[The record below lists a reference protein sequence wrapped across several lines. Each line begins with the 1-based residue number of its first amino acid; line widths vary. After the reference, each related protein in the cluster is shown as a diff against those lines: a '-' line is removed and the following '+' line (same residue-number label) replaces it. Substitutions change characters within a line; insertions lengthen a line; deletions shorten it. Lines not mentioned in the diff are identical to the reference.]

1 MERRLIKKRDKIINQ
16 MWEEN
21 KGDLTMKELAEIFNL
36 PLPTLYRIIKK
47 NNNK

>member
-1 MERRLIKKRDKIINQ
+1 MERRLIKQRDKIIKET
-16 MWEEN
+16 WEKY
-21 KGDLTMKELAEIFNL
+21 KGDLTMKELAEVFNV